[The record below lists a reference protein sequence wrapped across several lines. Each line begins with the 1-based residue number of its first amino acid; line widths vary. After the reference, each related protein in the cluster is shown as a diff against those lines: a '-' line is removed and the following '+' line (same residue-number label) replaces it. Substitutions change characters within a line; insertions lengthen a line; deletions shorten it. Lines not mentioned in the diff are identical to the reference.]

1 MKKRNLMERVRGRIK
16 YLSTSRLWNVVKSR
30 SDSSLKSNRLAG
42 YPVFL
47 IVEPSN
53 FCNLRCPLCPTG
65 QRLPAKRGKMSM
77 QTFKRIIDQMH
88 TYAWHL
94 NLYYLGEP
102 LLCDDLPLM
111 ITYARRHKMRVSVS
125 SNLNLLNEE
134 MADRL
139 IDTGLEHLVV
149 SLDGVTQET
158 YGIYRIGGDCDT
170 VVRNIIMLNERK
182 KRKASHYPRIEI
194 QFVVFKHNEHEIPGI
209 KELAARLGVGLYFR
223 EGTLGGKGQSP
234 PLAKDYKLAEQWLS
248 SNKEFHQDYD
258 YFKRQPNIQKGY
270 CGYLWKIATINWDG
284 SVFPCCWVFESEHK
298 FGNITEQGFKEIW
311 NNELFRSSRDLF
323 IRNSTGKSPGAQK
336 TICYQCKMFIHKYN
350 VQ

>member
-1 MKKRNLMERVRGRIK
+1 MKKKNLMERVRGRIK
-16 YLSTSRLWNVVKSR
+16 YLSSSRLWNIAKGKL
-30 SDSSLKSNRLAG
+30 DSAFKRNTLAG

-47 IVEPSN
+47 IVEPCN
-53 FCNLRCPLCPTG
+53 FCNLKCPLCPTG
-65 QRLPAKRGKMSM
+65 QRLPAERGKMTM
-77 QTFKRIIDQMH
+77 ETFTGIIDQMH
-88 TYAWHL
+88 PYVWHL

-102 LLCDDLPLM
+102 LLCDNLPIM
-111 ITYARRHKMRVSVS
+111 IEYAHKHKMRVSVS
-125 SNLNLLNEE
+125 SNLILLNEE

-149 SLDGVTQET
+149 SLDAVSQET
-158 YGIYRIGGDCDT
+158 YVKYRIGGDYDK

-182 KRKASHYPRIEI
+182 KMKASPYPRIEI

-209 KELAARLGVGLYFR
+209 EELAAKLGVGLYFR

-234 PLAKDYKLAEQWLS
+234 PITKDYALAEKWLS
-248 SNKEFHQDYD
+248 PNKKYHEGYD
-258 YFKRQPNIQKGY
+258 YFERKPNIQEGY

-298 FGNITEQGFKEIW
+298 FGNITEQSFKEIW

-323 IRNSTGKSPGAQK
+323 IKGSPGKGPEGPK
-336 TICYQCKMFIHKYN
+336 TICYQCKMFRHKYN